1 MANKNYQTVTL
12 SNEDLKLLQESL
24 KALSLKR
31 INIGWGEDEN
41 IERLYH
47 QLSIVLNYETCE
59 SNSESALM
67 NS

>member
-12 SNEDLKLLQESL
+12 SNEDLKLMQNALNSL
-24 KALSLKR
+24 SFSR
-31 INIGWGEDEN
+31 IGLGLDKDEN